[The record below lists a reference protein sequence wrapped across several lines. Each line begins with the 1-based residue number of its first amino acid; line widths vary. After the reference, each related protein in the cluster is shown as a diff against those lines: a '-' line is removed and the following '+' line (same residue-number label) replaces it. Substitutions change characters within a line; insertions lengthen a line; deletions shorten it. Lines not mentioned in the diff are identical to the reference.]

1 MTFKIKVNLE
11 AAKYAIKN
19 LTNTELSEFLNLQG
33 KEDGLCYMLTNVL
46 IGNTFTNEVKDQI
59 VYVIKEY
66 LINNLDCLEKM
77 FSCIDTWVQIKSKYQ
92 TWDDAPFFDWLYIV
106 FNDRLS
112 RKDAIEISIEECA
125 TDLFTLK
132 PRLKLD
138 NVKCQI
144 EEFKKWL
151 KPKKS

>member
-33 KEDGLCYMLTNVL
+33 IEDGLCYMLTNVL

-66 LINNLDCLEKM
+66 LINDLDCLEKM
-77 FSCIDTWVQIKSKYQ
+77 FFCIDTWVQIKSQYQ

-112 RKDAIEISIEECA
+112 RKNAIEIPIEECA
-125 TDLFTLK
+125 TYLFTLK
-132 PRLKLD
+132 PRRYFN
-138 NVKCQI
+138 NVECKI
-144 EEFKKWL
+144 EESKKRL